1 MRAIVKN
8 GGSVSLGIIENPRVE
23 RDDDVVVRVRSA
35 GLCRTDVFVADGV
48 IRTRDPLVIG
58 HEFSGV
64 VEAVGASVSRAKAG
78 DRVAVFPVIACGAC
92 RECRTGRGDLCQ
104 RTSMLGLESDGAFAE
119 LVKIPERAVFP
130 MPDALPFRHGAYAE
144 PVAASLAVLKSGIR
158 PEEKG
163 LVYGDNRIAE
173 LTLRILEAYDFAD
186 VQVMQPTSEA
196 AHALADEFDFVI
208 ETLATTETLSDIL
221 EMTRPGGRIVLKSRR
236 YQPVSLSVARCVKKE
251 VTFSAVNYGDFGESV
266 RLLAE
271 RRIEVD
277 DLFGENYPME
287 AFDRMLEAGRSGESL
302 KLFLEPR

>member
-8 GGSVSLGIIENPRVE
+8 AGSVSLGIIENPRVE
-23 RDDDVVVRVRSA
+23 HDDDVVVRVQSA

-64 VEAVGASVSRAKAG
+64 VEAVGAGVSRAKAG

-92 RECRTGRGDLCQ
+92 RECRAGRADLCQ

-163 LVYGDNRIAE
+163 LVYGNNRIAE

-186 VQVMQPTSEA
+186 VQVMQPSSEA
-196 AHALADEFDFVI
+196 AGELADEFDFVI

>member
-8 GGSVSLGIIENPRVE
+8 AGSVSLGIIENPRVE
-23 RDDDVVVRVRSA
+23 HDDDVVVRVQSA

-64 VEAVGASVSRAKAG
+64 VEAVGAGVSRAKAG

-92 RECRTGRGDLCQ
+92 RECRAGRADLCQ

-163 LVYGDNRIAE
+163 LVYGNNRIAE

-186 VQVMQPTSEA
+186 VQVMQPSSEA
-196 AHALADEFDFVI
+196 AGELADEFDFVI

-221 EMTRPGGRIVLKSRR
+221 DMTKPGGRIVLKSRR

>member
-8 GGSVSLGIIENPRVE
+8 GKTVALGTIDNPLVE

-48 IRTRDPLVIG
+48 IETRDPLVIG

-64 VEAVGASVSRAKAG
+64 VEAVGAGVSRAKTG

-92 RECRTGRGDLCQ
+92 RQCSAGRADLCQ
-104 RTSMLGLESDGAFAE
+104 RTSMLGLESHGAFAE
-119 LVKIPERAVFP
+119 LVKIPERAVYA

-144 PVAASLAVLKSGIR
+144 PVAASLAVLKSGIG

-163 LVYGDNRIAE
+163 LIYGANRIAE
-173 LTLRILEAYDFAD
+173 LTLRILEAYGFAD

-196 AHALADEFDFVI
+196 ARDLAGEFDFVI

-221 EMTRPGGRIVLKSRR
+221 DMTRPGGRIVLKSRR
-236 YQPVSLSVARCVKKE
+236 YQPVSLCVARCVKKE
-251 VTFSAVNYGDFGESV
+251 VTFSAVNYGDFGESL

-271 RRIEVD
+271 RRIQVD

-287 AFDRMLEAGRSGESL
+287 AFERMLEAGRSGESL

>member
-8 GGSVSLGIIENPRVE
+8 AGSVSLGTIENPRVE

-64 VEAVGASVSRAKAG
+64 VEAVGAGVSRAKAG

-92 RECRTGRGDLCQ
+92 RECRAGRADLCQ

-158 PEEKG
+158 PKEKG
-163 LVYGDNRIAE
+163 LVYGENRIAE
-173 LTLRILEAYDFAD
+173 LTLRILEAYDFSD
-186 VQVMQPTSEA
+186 VQVMQPSSEA
-196 AHALADEFDFVI
+196 AGELADVFDFVI

-221 EMTRPGGRIVLKSRR
+221 DMTRPGGRIVLKSRR

>member
-8 GGSVSLGIIENPRVE
+8 AGSVSLGIIENPRVE
-23 RDDDVVVRVRSA
+23 HDDDVVVRVRSA

-48 IRTRDPLVIG
+48 ICTRDPLVIG

-64 VEAVGASVSRAKAG
+64 VEAVGAGVSRAKTG

-92 RECRTGRGDLCQ
+92 RECRAGRADLCQ

-163 LVYGDNRIAE
+163 LVYGNNRIAE

-186 VQVMQPTSEA
+186 VQVMQPSSEA
-196 AHALADEFDFVI
+196 ARELADEFDFVI

-287 AFDRMLEAGRSGESL
+287 AFDRMLEAGRSGESC
-302 KLFLEPR
+302 KLFFVRR

>member
-1 MRAIVKN
+1 
-8 GGSVSLGIIENPRVE
+8 
-23 RDDDVVVRVRSA
+23 
-35 GLCRTDVFVADGV
+35 
-48 IRTRDPLVIG
+48 
-58 HEFSGV
+58 
-64 VEAVGASVSRAKAG
+64 
-78 DRVAVFPVIACGAC
+78 
-92 RECRTGRGDLCQ
+92 
-104 RTSMLGLESDGAFAE
+104 
-119 LVKIPERAVFP
+119 
-130 MPDALPFRHGAYAE
+130 MPDLSTA
-144 PVAASLAVLKSGIR
+144 
-158 PEEKG
+158 
-163 LVYGDNRIAE
+163 
-173 LTLRILEAYDFAD
+173 
-186 VQVMQPTSEA
+186 SEA
-196 AHALADEFDFVI
+196 AGELADEFDFVI

>member
-8 GGSVSLGIIENPRVE
+8 GKTVALGTIDNPLVE

-48 IRTRDPLVIG
+48 IETRDPLVIG

-64 VEAVGASVSRAKAG
+64 VEAVGAGVSRAKTG

-92 RECRTGRGDLCQ
+92 RECSAGRADLCQ
-104 RTSMLGLESDGAFAE
+104 RTSMLGLESHGAFAE
-119 LVKIPERAVFP
+119 LVKIPERAVYP

-163 LVYGDNRIAE
+163 LIYGANRIAE
-173 LTLRILEAYDFAD
+173 LTLRILEAYGFAD
-186 VQVMQPTSEA
+186 AQVMQPTSEA
-196 AHALADEFDFVI
+196 ARELADEFDFVI

-221 EMTRPGGRIVLKSRR
+221 DMTRPGGRIVLKSRR
-236 YQPVSLSVARCVKKE
+236 YQPVSLCVARCVKKE

-271 RRIEVD
+271 HRIHVD

-287 AFDRMLEAGRSGESL
+287 AFERMLEAGRSGESL